1 MFKQEQDSPNSESKI
16 IVASILSSMA
26 SGGVPSTSCVTPT
39 SSISNLFQSN
49 ILTGTTPTLTPT
61 TLASIEQSFV
71 ELQSI
76 PHSTEAQDLTKQ
88 SGFAPPIV
96 NREPMVVSQHIQN
109 GMESDDSTT
118 YSDPEW
124 APSSAKRL
132 RTNRS
137 GGSNASSI
145 TSSPNPN
152 INEEDSTQYLLSAR
166 GKGPRRHTGP
176 RPKRLEKLT
185 SEEEEKRKVRRERN
199 KLAAA
204 KCRQRVVKMTNDLV
218 GETEQLEEQNA
229 TLESEIDKLEQQKGQ
244 LEFLLELHE
253 NSEACLKNKSVK
265 IEASNR
271 PSSLPLQNNPVS
283 THDVITPSRY
293 ILNTPSGIETLADIH
308 TGLTPC
314 STQAQ
319 RSDSSGSPE
328 VTGTILN
335 GH

>member
-1 MFKQEQDSPNSESKI
+1 
-16 IVASILSSMA
+16 MA
-26 SGGVPSTSCVTPT
+26 
-39 SSISNLFQSN
+39 N
-49 ILTGTTPTLTPT
+49 
-61 TLASIEQSFV
+61 IEQSFA

-76 PHSTEAQDLTKQ
+76 PHSSEAQDLTKQ

-96 NREPMVVSQHIQN
+96 TREPIVVVPPHIQN
-109 GMESDDSTT
+109 GVESDDSNS

-152 INEEDSTQYLLSAR
+152 LNEDDSTQYLLSAR

-176 RPKRLEKLT
+176 RPKRQEKLT

-204 KCRQRVVKMTNDLV
+204 KCRQRVVKITNDLV
-218 GETEQLEEQNA
+218 SETEQLEEQNA

-244 LEFLLELHE
+244 LEFLLQLHE
-253 NSEACLKNKSVK
+253 NSDTCIKNKGIK
-265 IEASNR
+265 GELSNR

-283 THDVITPSRY
+283 NNDVVTPSRY

-314 STQAQ
+314 SAQAQ
-319 RSDSSGSPE
+319 RSDSSSSPE
-328 VTGTILN
+328 VSGTILN